1 MKKQKTIPKKEYA
14 FRDAYDSLPRK
25 KQQILRANLSRR
37 LEINRE
43 SFYGRMNGIIPLYPE
58 FLIIKEEFQK
68 MGIEKVFAYERDSIE
83 AGEGDC

>member
-1 MKKQKTIPKKEYA
+1 M
-14 FRDAYDSLPRK
+14 
-25 KQQILRANLSRR
+25 R
-37 LEINRE
+37 LGISRE
-43 SFYGRMNGIIPLYPE
+43 SFYSRMKGIIPLYPE

>member
-43 SFYGRMNGIIPLYPE
+43 SLYPE

>member
-1 MKKQKTIPKKEYA
+1 MKKQKTIPKNEYA
-14 FRDAYDSLPRK
+14 FREAYDCLPRK
-25 KQQILRANLSRR
+25 KQQLLRSNLSMR
-37 LEINRE
+37 LGISRE
-43 SFYGRMNGIIPLYPE
+43 SFYSRMKGIIPLYPE